1 VAGIAELHQLLAAV
15 QAGLADTQAHL
26 GQAKILLGEA
36 RHAIAEPQ
44 GQAEPWLPPQL
55 AQAVEQI
62 EAQLTTVAN
71 AGALLTEYQS
81 RL

>member
-1 VAGIAELHQLLAAV
+1 VAGITELHQLLAAV
-15 QAGLADTQAHL
+15 QAGLAGTQAHL

-36 RHAIAEPQ
+36 RHAIAEAQ
-44 GQAEPWLPPQL
+44 GQADPWLPPQL

-62 EAQLTTVAN
+62 ELQLATVASV
-71 AGALLTEYQS
+71 GELLTEYQS